1 MIRRGDP
8 RGYYAALG
16 LPVTA
21 TADEIRRAF
30 NERAKLLHPDH
41 AGDGGDPAAF
51 QRVLDAYEVLRD
63 PSRRLHYDAD
73 SVELGRDEPAP
84 ERPAAPPRAD
94 PLASPWS
101 FDRLLRKRRPR
112 TRPAD
117 PLGTGLP
124 RHLPVPALLTGA
136 LLAVLLAGGITWVTV
151 LQGNLAEREQ
161 RIGELTLEAERAQA
175 ELAETEARYR
185 AASVADLDQ
194 VLAAPDTGEAPP
206 AQVFAATVTFAPGSA
221 DLGTDETRQLVQAIE
236 GLSAAVA
243 RIPAEQRWQVLIQGH
258 AAQAAGPSGVDLSGW
273 QLSLMRISQL
283 VDRLVQAGLPADHVA
298 ARFSAGFQWG
308 QPVANPGRTVE
319 LRLVCCFR

>member
-41 AGDGGDPAAF
+41 AGGGGDPAAF

-63 PSRRLHYDAD
+63 PSRRLRYDAD
-73 SVELGRDEPAP
+73 SVDLGRDEPPA
-84 ERPAAPPRAD
+84 ERPATPLRAD
-94 PLASPWS
+94 PLARPWS
-101 FDRLLRKRRPR
+101 FDRLLRKRRAR
-112 TRPAD
+112 GRPAD
-117 PLGTGLP
+117 PLGTRLP
-124 RHLPVPALLTGA
+124 RRLPAAALLAGG
-136 LLAVLLAGGITWVTV
+136 LLAVLLAGGAAWIAI
-151 LQGNLAEREQ
+151 LHGDLAERDR
-161 RIGELTLEAERAQA
+161 RIGELTLEAERARA
-175 ELAETEARYR
+175 EVAETQARYR
-185 AASVADLDQ
+185 AASVADLGQ
-194 VLAAPDTGEAPP
+194 VLAAPAGGEAPP

-221 DLGTDETRQLVQAIE
+221 DLGPDETQQLAQAIE

-243 RIPAEQRWQVLIQGH
+243 LVPADRRWQVLIQGH

-308 QPVANPGRTVE
+308 QAVADPGRTIE

>member
-41 AGDGGDPAAF
+41 AGGGDPAAF

-63 PSRRLHYDAD
+63 PSRRLRYDAD
-73 SVELGRDEPAP
+73 SVDLSRDEPPA
-84 ERPAAPPRAD
+84 ERPATSPRVD

-112 TRPAD
+112 GRPAD
-117 PLGTGLP
+117 PLGARLP
-124 RHLPVPALLTGA
+124 RQLPVPALLAGA
-136 LLAVLLAGGITWVTV
+136 LLAVLLVGGITWITV
-151 LQGNLAEREQ
+151 LHGDLVERDR
-161 RIGELTLEAERAQA
+161 RIGELTLEAERARA

-185 AASVADLDQ
+185 AASVADLDL
-194 VLAAPDTGEAPP
+194 VLAAPAGDEAPP

-221 DLGTDETRQLVQAIE
+221 DLGADETRQLVQAIG

-243 RIPAEQRWQVLIQGH
+243 QIPAERRWQVLIQGH

-308 QPVANPGRTVE
+308 QAVADPGRTVE